1 MKKGN
6 LFLSL
11 VLSLAL
17 LIAPVVHASKIQEYH
32 RDITVQAN
40 CEKCKA
46 SNPEGIEIELFA
58 DGEGIQT
65 ATLDKSNDYKT
76 VFTNLPIVKEDNI
89 TEIIYS
95 VKGKKDGK
103 TIDLLN
109 EKSNATTKHI
119 EGWYQAPSSEIKNGE
134 DYVIVTDNWNS
145 EQNGRTKFVML
156 NHDMGL
162 TDVNVVSEMNNIN
175 GVVSKTRLDIDS
187 NGAAIWNFAKY
198 NKNDEYS
205 KYYQGNWW
213 RIFDKSDTNGKHI
226 ALRLRDFV
234 YQFRNTART
243 GYYPEDN
250 SLYTGYMRLDPI
262 EDTGRAY
269 MWSYNIIGDNPE
281 ELPKQYMGVDF
292 NANLTNQ
299 SVPEYSAQFRFYK
312 YFDSESNTIATNLY
326 DTTIEFDLCEEEPEK
341 EPKVLPPSE
350 ALPDNPNT
358 IDDIILGFVGIIS
371 SITFATIIVIIS
383 KKKLSI

>member
-40 CEKCKA
+40 CKKCKA

-119 EGWYQAPSSEIKNGE
+119 EGWYQVPSSEIKNGE

-205 KYYQGNWW
+205 KY
-213 RIFDKSDTNGKHI
+213 
-226 ALRLRDFV
+226 L
-234 YQFRNTART
+234 
-243 GYYPEDN
+243 
-250 SLYTGYMRLDPI
+250 
-262 EDTGRAY
+262 
-269 MWSYNIIGDNPE
+269 
-281 ELPKQYMGVDF
+281 
-292 NANLTNQ
+292 
-299 SVPEYSAQFRFYK
+299 
-312 YFDSESNTIATNLY
+312 
-326 DTTIEFDLCEEEPEK
+326 
-341 EPKVLPPSE
+341 
-350 ALPDNPNT
+350 
-358 IDDIILGFVGIIS
+358 
-371 SITFATIIVIIS
+371 
-383 KKKLSI
+383 

>member
-119 EGWYQAPSSEIKNGE
+119 EGWYQVPSI
-134 DYVIVTDNWNS
+134 
-145 EQNGRTKFVML
+145 QM
-156 NHDMGL
+156 
-162 TDVNVVSEMNNIN
+162 
-175 GVVSKTRLDIDS
+175 
-187 NGAAIWNFAKY
+187 A
-198 NKNDEYS
+198 
-205 KYYQGNWW
+205 
-213 RIFDKSDTNGKHI
+213 
-226 ALRLRDFV
+226 
-234 YQFRNTART
+234 
-243 GYYPEDN
+243 
-250 SLYTGYMRLDPI
+250 
-262 EDTGRAY
+262 
-269 MWSYNIIGDNPE
+269 
-281 ELPKQYMGVDF
+281 
-292 NANLTNQ
+292 
-299 SVPEYSAQFRFYK
+299 
-312 YFDSESNTIATNLY
+312 
-326 DTTIEFDLCEEEPEK
+326 
-341 EPKVLPPSE
+341 
-350 ALPDNPNT
+350 
-358 IDDIILGFVGIIS
+358 
-371 SITFATIIVIIS
+371 
-383 KKKLSI
+383 